1 MDSRVLSLLTALVEA
16 ERTIIRLDET
26 KYSDTN
32 IRTKRQ
38 VSFQMFDF
46 SSIPTP
52 VDKEVGSDAKMKI
65 GIHAI
70 ESVIEIV
77 DEIVNNRNEALIESA
92 CRIHTFFEFLS
103 SDDEE
108 TEFVREVCYKYEDK
122 FGLTYLQSC
131 WYHYVVDN
139 LQIHWW

>member
-16 ERTIIRLDET
+16 EKTIIRLDET
-26 KYSDTN
+26 KYNDVN
-32 IRTKRQ
+32 IKTKRQ

-52 VDKEVGSDAKMKI
+52 VDKEVGSDTKTKI

-77 DEIVNNRNEALIESA
+77 DEIVNNRNEELIESVS
-92 CRIHTFFEFLS
+92 RIFTFFEFLS

-108 TEFVREVCYKYEDK
+108 IEFVREVRYKYEDQ
-122 FGLTYLQSC
+122 FGITFLQSC
-131 WYHYVVDN
+131 
-139 LQIHWW
+139 

>member
-1 MDSRVLSLLTALVEA
+1 MLSLLTALVEA
-16 ERTIIRLDET
+16 EKTIIRLDET
-26 KYSDTN
+26 KYNDVN
-32 IRTKRQ
+32 IKTKRQ

-52 VDKEVGSDAKMKI
+52 VDKEVGSDTKTKI

-77 DEIVNNRNEALIESA
+77 DEVVNNRNEELIESVS
-92 CRIHTFFEFLS
+92 RIHTFFEFLS

-108 TEFVREVCYKYEDK
+108 TEFVREVRYKYEDQ
-122 FGLTYLQSC
+122 FGITFLQSC
-131 WYHYVVDN
+131 
-139 LQIHWW
+139 

>member
-1 MDSRVLSLLTALVEA
+1 VLSLLTALVEA
-16 ERTIIRLDET
+16 EKTIIRLDET
-26 KYSDTN
+26 KYNDVN
-32 IRTKRQ
+32 IKTKRQ

-52 VDKEVGSDAKMKI
+52 VDKEVGSDTKTKI

-77 DEIVNNRNEALIESA
+77 DEVVNNRNEELIESVS
-92 CRIHTFFEFLS
+92 RIHTFFEFLS

-108 TEFVREVCYKYEDK
+108 TEFVREVRYKYEDQ
-122 FGLTYLQSC
+122 FGITFLQSC
-131 WYHYVVDN
+131 
-139 LQIHWW
+139 

>member
-16 ERTIIRLDET
+16 EKTIIKLDET
-26 KYSDTN
+26 KYNDVN
-32 IRTKRQ
+32 IKTKRQ
-38 VSFQMFDF
+38 VSFQMFDL

-52 VDKEVGSDAKMKI
+52 VDKEVGSDTKTKI

-77 DEIVNNRNEALIESA
+77 DEIVNNRNEELIESVS
-92 CRIHTFFEFLS
+92 RIFTFFEFLS

-108 TEFVREVCYKYEDK
+108 IEFVHEVRYKYEDQ
-122 FGLTYLQSC
+122 FGITFLQSC
-131 WYHYVVDN
+131 
-139 LQIHWW
+139 

>member
-16 ERTIIRLDET
+16 EKTIIKLDET
-26 KYSDTN
+26 KYNDVN
-32 IRTKRQ
+32 IKTKRQ
-38 VSFQMFDF
+38 VSFQMFDL

-52 VDKEVGSDAKMKI
+52 VDKEVGSDTKTKI

-77 DEIVNNRNEALIESA
+77 DEIVNNRNEELIESVS
-92 CRIHTFFEFLS
+92 RIFTFFEFLS

-108 TEFVREVCYKYEDK
+108 IEFVCEVRYKYEDQ
-122 FGLTYLQSC
+122 FGITFLQSC
-131 WYHYVVDN
+131 
-139 LQIHWW
+139 